1 MSEKNDVGDAEA
13 YQEELSEQVED
24 GGGCAETWAALAENR
39 ENNISRRSV
48 LRGVGGTA
56 GVALA
61 NTVGILSPVEA
72 SEGKSQETLE
82 IVEASKGFQAIRGQ
96 IQSILEKDDAVSNK
110 NKGDYF
116 TSRKV
121 QKPDAEEV
129 SFLISSHTGS
139 FQNEELDVDI
149 SVEISAMVDEKKR

>member
-1 MSEKNDVGDAEA
+1 M
-13 YQEELSEQVED
+13 
-24 GGGCAETWAALAENR
+24 
-39 ENNISRRSV
+39 
-48 LRGVGGTA
+48 
-56 GVALA
+56 
-61 NTVGILSPVEA
+61 EA